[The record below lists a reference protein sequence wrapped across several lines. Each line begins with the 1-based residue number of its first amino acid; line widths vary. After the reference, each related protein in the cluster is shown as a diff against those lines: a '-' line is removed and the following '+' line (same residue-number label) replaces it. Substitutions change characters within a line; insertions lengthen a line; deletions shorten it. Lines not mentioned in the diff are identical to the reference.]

1 MSSLQ
6 SYEDLIVWQKSMD
19 FILLVYQISEHF
31 PSKEIF
37 GITSQMRRAA
47 ISIPSN
53 IAEGYRRKT
62 TRDYEQFV
70 RIAYG
75 STAELET
82 QLSIAERLGYMPP
95 DSYKKT
101 RLKLDE
107 ISRMLNR
114 LTYVLHN
121 KCK

>member
-1 MSSLQ
+1 
-6 SYEDLIVWQKSMD
+6 
-19 FILLVYQISEHF
+19 
-31 PSKEIF
+31 
-37 GITSQMRRAA
+37 MRRAA

-62 TRDYEQFV
+62 TKDYEQFV

-82 QLSIAERLGYMPP
+82 QLSIAERLGYMPQ
-95 DSYKKT
+95 DSYKET

-114 LTYVLHN
+114 LTFVLHN